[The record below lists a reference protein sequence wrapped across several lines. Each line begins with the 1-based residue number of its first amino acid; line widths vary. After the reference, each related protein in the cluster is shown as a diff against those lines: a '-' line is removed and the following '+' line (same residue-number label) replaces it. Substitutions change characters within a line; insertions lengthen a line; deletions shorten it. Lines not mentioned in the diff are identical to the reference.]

1 MHAAILVVEDDSHTC
16 AQLVTLLEGEGYA
29 VGTASDGYAALTW
42 LRTNVAPRLV
52 LLNLTLSA
60 PDGWQF
66 LTARRADG
74 ALARVPVVALSAAG
88 KALRPAALALG
99 ADELLS
105 KPVNAAALLV
115 TAGRYR

>member
-1 MHAAILVVEDDSHTC
+1 MHASILVVEDDADTC
-16 AQLVTLLEGEGYA
+16 AQLATLLEGEGYA
-29 VGTASDGYAALTW
+29 VGTATDGYAALTW
-42 LRTNVAPRLV
+42 LRTHPAPRLV
-52 LLNLTLSA
+52 LLNLALSA

-66 LTARRADG
+66 LTARRADA
-74 ALARVPVVALSAAG
+74 ALARVPVIALSAAG
-88 KALRPAALALG
+88 PALRPAALALG